1 MLQQGLEAYLN
12 RSERAGVQIPGDVL
26 VQASKQAIPDLMWT
40 TDPAT
45 AQAIVDSAQ
54 QAFGGKYFDVARWRD
69 WLKTANA
76 KRSAFYSQAGA
87 KQSSAAIAGLPPA
100 IEAAQDSAMRDALY
114 QYLSPEDAGA
124 GPREIQARTGD
135 IINLRNH
142 ADRASNRVTGEHALT
157 PLEGAGRSLTGA
169 TRIVGAPFQHGDLP
183 SAFRQ
188 MAHPMIGPTDAL
200 IGRFYDSLP
209 HADPIPQPQ
218 SAVHPWMNAPA
229 RQLPAAPGALPPPG
243 TPPPRYS
250 GTTGQMPPA
259 WQANQW
265 QNIGGQ
271 RALPPGSAGPQD
283 FSQPAIVTPPPADA
297 SSVRS
302 APGMTAPPNP
312 SRELPPARTFIVPTA
327 ESSGIHPTTGTPPTG
342 PTYGVTP
349 QSLAVKRG
357 KWIWSALG
365 GPGGG
370 Q

>member
-1 MLQQGLEAYLN
+1 MRDRFGPDVADIQQRWGWLDDADAGLDAAHKRMLN
-12 RSERAGVQIPGDVL
+12 ERATPVDVITNAPGKALHGDVTGARQSIRGKTNSL
-26 VQASKQAIPDLMWT
+26 LKMSFDQTDPGMPLPTPQGGPGIGGMPNAIP
-40 TDPAT
+40 
-45 AQAIVDSAQ
+45 
-54 QAFGGKYFDVARWRD
+54 
-69 WLKTANA
+69 
-76 KRSAFYSQAGA
+76 
-87 KQSSAAIAGLPPA
+87 
-100 IEAAQDSAMRDALY
+100 
-114 QYLSPEDAGA
+114 
-124 GPREIQARTGD
+124 
-135 IINLRNH
+135 
-142 ADRASNRVTGEHALT
+142 
-157 PLEGAGRSLTGA
+157 
-169 TRIVGAPFQHGDLP
+169 
-183 SAFRQ
+183 
-188 MAHPMIGPTDAL
+188 
-200 IGRFYDSLP
+200 
-209 HADPIPQPQ
+209 
-218 SAVHPWMNAPA
+218 PA